1 MKTQETLQT
10 WLDTVSD
17 AVMQGDFDTYRA
29 HVCLPFHL
37 ITHTTSM
44 RIENEDALRG
54 GFDLFVQMLRSQR
67 VTDYVRL
74 AAGAEQLDDVLITG
88 RYVSHLI
95 VSGGLRLIPP
105 FRSAITLRLEDG
117 MWRAAS
123 ITNALANSRWPI
135 HMLRVNDTEIA
146 RGPDQ

>member
-1 MKTQETLQT
+1 MKTSETLQT
-10 WLDTVSD
+10 WLDTVAE
-17 AVMQGDFDTYRA
+17 AVIRGDYETYRA

-44 RIENEDALRG
+44 RIDRDDALRS
-54 GFDLFVQMLRSQR
+54 GFDAFVQMLQSQR

-88 RYVSHLI
+88 RYVSHLL
-95 VSGGLRLIPP
+95 VAGGVRLIPP
-105 FRSAITLRLEDG
+105 FRSAITLRREDG
-117 MWRAAS
+117 VWRAAS

-135 HMLRVNDTEIA
+135 HMLSVNDTPE
-146 RGPDQ
+146 GTEK